1 MPGCPLAGQP
11 EVTHRPEQDVSREPS
26 APSACSPLK
35 AGRCRERAQAGRERG
50 SLSTLRGPGPQHLRG
65 RAPPAAG
72 AEAPGGRLM
81 NPSSPL
87 SAIPGPRAGARR
99 LLLGPWSSRWGDPPS
114 TPRSLPLHDTL
125 RDTRHGTPGRPSRAA
140 DACHELFKASPV
152 PPRQDVVLTQARG
165 CVCVLAGHLPRAA
178 RGSPSWTGHTV
189 KDAASDLTARGAWP
203 RWLWRN
209 TNPDTAGG
217 VQGAPQPL
225 LAGGLS
231 GGISRS
237 LSPGT
242 NISIALAYYNRITFQ
257 SQATPARL
265 HDFGQKGK
273 RRSGEPRW
281 TLT

>member
-1 MPGCPLAGQP
+1 MNARHFLPASGAFSGLKTATGAFGGGGSAPPDAGLTPPCWRVRPPSPSPTGRTNIKPRFPSMPPPGPGSLQLLRVPSGLKAEEHPSPAVPPLDLGVLALPPQQQSWAEGVEAAEGERRAGVPPAGQP

-65 RAPPAAG
+65 RAPPTAG

-81 NPSSPL
+81 DPSSPL
-87 SAIPGPRAGARR
+87 SAILGPRAGARR

-152 PPRQDVVLTQARG
+152 PPR
-165 CVCVLAGHLPRAA
+165 
-178 RGSPSWTGHTV
+178 
-189 KDAASDLTARGAWP
+189 
-203 RWLWRN
+203 
-209 TNPDTAGG
+209 
-217 VQGAPQPL
+217 
-225 LAGGLS
+225 
-231 GGISRS
+231 
-237 LSPGT
+237 
-242 NISIALAYYNRITFQ
+242 
-257 SQATPARL
+257 
-265 HDFGQKGK
+265 
-273 RRSGEPRW
+273 
-281 TLT
+281 